1 MPPSI
6 IPPSIMPP
14 SILLFFFGLLS
25 ATGSLPPPRTTFLL
39 PSADRPLVLFSLPDI
54 HNTTTLLLSDDGDTL
69 YVGARDAVLSL
80 DVSQSDVISLK
91 KKVEWRPS
99 DSEIKDCENKGKD
112 ATVDCPN
119 FVRVLQPMNST
130 HLYACGSYAYSPHDG
145 FIDAESFSM
154 VDGQQADTKAKVR
167 CPFSPMQKSTAIIVD
182 GELFTA
188 TTTNFRGVEPQI
200 SRHFSKD
207 GRQDVSQD
215 SSLLEEPRFVSS
227 ASDPSE
233 GKLYFFFNEVGN
245 EFSFVDKLRIA
256 RVAQVCKD
264 DVGGQRTLQNK
275 WTSFAKTS
283 LLCQVPKHLPFNVL
297 RDVFTLPPPEGSD
310 AANTLFYGVF
320 TSQWSSGPE
329 SSVCVF
335 KLQDIRAVFTGTYMN
350 FDFQNQQWSTVL
362 GKHPYLGQCGLNSAS
377 DSELEQVKKSF
388 MTSGK
393 VKPVGGGPV
402 VVSSGQQ
409 YSHVAALRTQ
419 AANGNPYTVLFLLT
433 ESGFLHKV
441 VLLDQGV
448 HVVEEIQVF
457 SQPQLVKSI
466 VLSSSKGVVYVGT
479 SEGVTAV
486 PVARCSGYRTCSQCV
501 LARDPL
507 CGWSRSAGVCT
518 ALVAQQQDMAQ
529 DLENGNVEEQCPG
542 QTRNSLLPATEVSV
556 HLNEV
561 VRLQCRKPSNVAAL
575 TWTSSRSD
583 SLPDKLFIRSADG
596 SLSFLATH
604 ETFGTYRCE
613 AEEGGYRETVAS
625 YEVQQIVPPQIASPR
640 SFSPFPKA
648 EDDHGTDEPFEE
660 ISISTEEPKTSTTKP
675 SGEPEDSGMKDEG
688 VPGTTDWSDASPTDL
703 TDEIVVADKA
713 NSGLKNEIKVTPE
726 RDAWSGEEPA
736 DERLRVR
743 EKSFYSELVVVSLLL
758 AACVCVLILAGIH
771 VWRQRKTGLKKISL
785 VGSEDGGKTN
795 QSMETVPSL
804 SSPEDTGGPEVKVE

>member
-1 MPPSI
+1 
-6 IPPSIMPP
+6 
-14 SILLFFFGLLS
+14 
-25 ATGSLPPPRTTFLL
+25 
-39 PSADRPLVLFSLPDI
+39 
-54 HNTTTLLLSDDGDTL
+54 
-69 YVGARDAVLSL
+69 
-80 DVSQSDVISLK
+80 
-91 KKVEWRPS
+91 
-99 DSEIKDCENKGKD
+99 
-112 ATVDCPN
+112 
-119 FVRVLQPMNST
+119 
-130 HLYACGSYAYSPHDG
+130 
-145 FIDAESFSM
+145 
-154 VDGQQADTKAKVR
+154 
-167 CPFSPMQKSTAIIVD
+167 
-182 GELFTA
+182 
-188 TTTNFRGVEPQI
+188 
-200 SRHFSKD
+200 
-207 GRQDVSQD
+207 
-215 SSLLEEPRFVSS
+215 
-227 ASDPSE
+227 
-233 GKLYFFFNEVGN
+233 
-245 EFSFVDKLRIA
+245 
-256 RVAQVCKD
+256 
-264 DVGGQRTLQNK
+264 
-275 WTSFAKTS
+275 
-283 LLCQVPKHLPFNVL
+283 
-297 RDVFTLPPPEGSD
+297 
-310 AANTLFYGVF
+310 
-320 TSQWSSGPE
+320 
-329 SSVCVF
+329 
-335 KLQDIRAVFTGTYMN
+335 MN

-362 GKHPYLGQCGLNSAS
+362 GKHPYLGQCGLDKAS

-441 VLLDQGV
+441 VLLARGA

-518 ALVAQQQDMAQ
+518 ALDAQQHDMAQ
-529 DLENGNVEEQCPG
+529 DLEDGNVEKQCPG
-542 QTRNSLLPATEVSV
+542 QTRNSLLPATEVRV
-556 HLNEV
+556 RLNEA
-561 VRLQCRKPSNVAAL
+561 VRLQCRKPSNMAAL

-583 SLPDKLFIRSADG
+583 SMPDKLFIRSADG
-596 SLSFLATH
+596 SLSFLAAA

-625 YEVQQIVPPQIASPR
+625 YEVQDIAPPQIASPR
-640 SFSPFPKA
+640 SFSPFPK
-648 EDDHGTDEPFEE
+648 DDHETDSEDEPLEE
-660 ISISTEEPKTSTTKP
+660 IFFPTEEPKTSTTKP
-675 SGEPEDSGMKDEG
+675 SGEPEDSGMKDKG
-688 VPGTTDWSDASPTDL
+688 VPGTTDWSDVYPTDL
-703 TDEIVVADKA
+703 RDEIVVADKA
-713 NSGLKNEIKVTPE
+713 DSGLKNEIKVTPE
-726 RDAWSGEEPA
+726 RDARLGVEPA

-804 SSPEDTGGPEVKVE
+804 SSPEDAGGPEVKVE